1 VWFVVEGY
9 YTNSMTAIS
18 SVNDCTG
25 KHFESSRIA
34 LTGNEKSIS
43 ITARARSDSQLC
55 TQGKRS

>member
-1 VWFVVEGY
+1 MWFVVEGY

-43 ITARARSDSQLC
+43 IAARARSDSQLC